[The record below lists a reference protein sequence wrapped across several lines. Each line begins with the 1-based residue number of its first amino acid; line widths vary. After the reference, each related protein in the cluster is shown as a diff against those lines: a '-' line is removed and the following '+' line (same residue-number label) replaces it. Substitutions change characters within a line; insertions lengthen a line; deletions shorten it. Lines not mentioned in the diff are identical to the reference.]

1 MSGEN
6 FEEISYISVKFNDKN
21 EFYISS
27 CNEKF
32 KEFAESKKISLEQ
45 IVLSDVFKESFKN
58 MLPRTESLI
67 LKCSKD
73 SCKYFVTTI
82 PISENRKFDKMIIL
96 ISEIPVME
104 NKPDFEKLTDREKEV
119 FMLAA
124 DGLSNKNI
132 ACRLEIKEGTVKKI
146 LNSCY
151 KKLKINSRIDAVK
164 LFYSGL

>member
-1 MSGEN
+1 MSGEDL
-6 FEEISYISVKFNDKN
+6 EEISYISVKLNSRN

-32 KEFAESKKISLEQ
+32 KEFAESKKIFLEQ
-45 IVLSDVFKESFKN
+45 IVSSDVFGEAFKS
-58 MLPRTESLI
+58 MLPRTEI
-67 LKCSKD
+67 FVPKCCKD
-73 SCKYFVTTI
+73 KYFVTTI
-82 PISENRKFDKMIIL
+82 PIAENGKFDKMIIL
-96 ISEIPVME
+96 VSEISVME
-104 NKPDFEKLTDREKEV
+104 NKSGFETLTAREKEV

-151 KKLKINSRIDAVK
+151 KKLKIHSRTDAVK
-164 LFYSGL
+164 LFYGGL

>member
-32 KEFAESKKISLEQ
+32 KKFAESKKISLEQ
-45 IVLSDVFKESFKN
+45 IVLSDVFGEAFKN
-58 MLPRTESLI
+58 MLPRTEI
-67 LKCSKD
+67 FVPKCCKD
-73 SCKYFVTTI
+73 KYFVTTI

-104 NKPDFEKLTDREKEV
+104 NKPDFEKLTAREKEV